1 MMERKLS
8 SNNIG
13 GKSIPSLNSKSTGPN
28 IGWRRENEIEWKS
41 IWEYKAEKNFKRVVA
56 PLLNVRRGQ
65 GIIGVIKMHWGA
77 SSVSKGAS
85 HHTWQ
90 PTER

>member
-1 MMERKLS
+1 MRETKGNRMEVYMGVQGRK
-8 SNNIG
+8 
-13 GKSIPSLNSKSTGPN
+13 
-28 IGWRRENEIEWKS
+28 E
-41 IWEYKAEKNFKRVVA
+41 FQMVVA

-65 GIIGVIKMHWGA
+65 GIIGVIKIHWGA